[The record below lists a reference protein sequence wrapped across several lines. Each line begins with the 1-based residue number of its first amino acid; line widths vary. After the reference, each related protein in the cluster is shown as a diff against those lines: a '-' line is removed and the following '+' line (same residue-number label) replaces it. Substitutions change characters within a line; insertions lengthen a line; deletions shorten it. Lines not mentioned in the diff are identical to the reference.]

1 MTIDW
6 TTFALEVVNFLVLV
20 WILKRFLYQPV
31 LEVLARRRAAVAHI
45 LDEAQQIET
54 RAAALQAQFEN
65 RLAAWD
71 AEKASLRVSLQG
83 ELNAERDRQM
93 QALNRTLAEE
103 QDRQQA
109 RQVQSERE
117 RLGALEAQAMAQAHT
132 FATRLLSRLAGPEL
146 EGRLVEVFLADLA
159 QLPADHFASL
169 NGIPLA
175 VESQSRVLITSAFP
189 LAEGQ
194 RQHLAEALTLYL
206 GAPSDLCWEQD
217 GRLLAGL
224 RVMVGPWQL
233 HLSLADELADFAT
246 AANQGG

>member
-31 LEVLARRRAAVAHI
+31 LEILARRRAAVAHT
-45 LDEAQQIET
+45 LDEAQGIET

-71 AEKASLRVSLQG
+71 AEKASLRASLQG

-93 QALNRTLAEE
+93 QALKSALAEE
-103 QDRQQA
+103 RDRQQA
-109 RQVQSERE
+109 RQAQSERE
-117 RLGALEAQAMAQAHT
+117 RLGALEAQAMAQART
-132 FATRLLSRLAGPEL
+132 FATRLLSRLASPEL

-175 VESQSRVLITSAFP
+175 TQPSALITSAFP

-194 RQHLAEALTLYL
+194 RRRLAEALTHYL
-206 GAPSDLCWEQD
+206 GAQPALCWEQD
-217 GRLLAGL
+217 DRLLAGL
-224 RVMVGPWQL
+224 RVVVGPWQL
-233 HLSLADELADFAT
+233 HLSLADELADFAV